1 MTQRRDFLRQASL
14 LAAGSLAVSAT
25 ELPAATRIDRGE
37 GADARTPLRDGV
49 PDAADMLDAQA
60 PTWDMSWVDRV
71 TGKYRM
77 VFDAPEIAGGVSLH
91 QARSFI
97 AGYATVSATPEKD
110 ITAIITIRH
119 AAVPMVLGDEL
130 WADGKFGEKDELKD
144 PATGEPTKR
153 NPFIN
158 IAPGSKHALTWPD
171 GALDTLISR
180 GVIVLAC
187 DLALNNV
194 TGVISSRLGIPR
206 QDARDLVAKHLLKG
220 VYRMPSGIFATS
232 HAQQLGCGF
241 MYAG

>member
-25 ELPAATRIDRGE
+25 ELPAATRGDGSTH
-37 GADARTPLRDGV
+37 ADPRANLRDGV
-49 PDAADMLDAQA
+49 PDSADLLDAQA
-60 PTWDMSWVDRV
+60 PAWDMSWVDRV

-77 VFDAPEIAGGVSLH
+77 VFDAPEIAEGVVLH

-110 ITAIITIRH
+110 ITAVVTIRH

-130 WADGKFGEKDELKD
+130 WSDGKFGEKDELKD
-144 PATGEPTKR
+144 PETGEPTKR

-187 DLALNNV
+187 DLALNNM
-194 TGVISSRLGIPR
+194 TGVIARQRGIPR
-206 QDARDLVAKHLLKG
+206 QDARDLVTKHLLKG

-241 MYAG
+241 MYAS